1 MSCNNREELI
11 DNAAKRIEF
20 DFELIGSTAIEDK
33 LQEEVADVIRDIR
46 EAGIKLWVLTGD
58 KVETAINIG
67 FSCDL
72 LDSEMEI
79 FIIDKITS
87 KAIYRQIV
95 DQISKVKRVGYSR
108 DKAVV
113 VGGEQLTKI
122 LKDNKNHKLLKEFL
136 NLVEESS
143 VVLACRVSP
152 KQKAEIVKLVRNHKR
167 DATTLAIGDGAN
179 DVNMI
184 TAAHVGVGISGL
196 EGQQAARAADYSF
209 G

>member
-1 MSCNNREELI
+1 VAQKYIPENEYMRWNDLYQQALVSINNREQLISDAAELI
-11 DNAAKRIEF
+11 EF
-20 DFELIGSTAIEDK
+20 GFELIGSTAIEDK

-79 FIIDKITS
+79 FIIDKLTT
-87 KAIYRQIV
+87 KAIYRQIL
-95 DQISKVKRVGYSR
+95 DQISKMKRIGNSR

-122 LKDNKNHKLLKEFL
+122 LKDSKTKKLLQEFL

-152 KQKAEIVKLVRNHKR
+152 KQKAEIVKLVRNNK
-167 DATTLAIGDGAN
+167 
-179 DVNMI
+179 
-184 TAAHVGVGISGL
+184 
-196 EGQQAARAADYSF
+196 
-209 G
+209 